1 MIITCTFL
9 GGIIATIVTFVF
21 MTPKYSS
28 TVDLLVNQKTNDAAA
43 QFNVQQADLQ
53 AIRTY
58 KDVLTKGVILNDVLK
73 EAKKKDNYKGNIE
86 QLKND
91 ISISNENNSQVI
103 SVTVENTNPYVAAD
117 IANMVGDVF
126 TEKIKKIMQ
135 VNNVTIVNKA
145 TPVLKPVSPRKKLN
159 LALGALIGLMVGVMI
174 ALLKEL
180 GNTKIDSEEFLTDEL
195 GLTVLGKVYHLDSRS
210 KKYRIANVALI
221 GENLDTNLKRK
232 RV

>member
-1 MIITCTFL
+1 
-9 GGIIATIVTFVF
+9 
-21 MTPKYSS
+21 
-28 TVDLLVNQKTNDAAA
+28 
-43 QFNVQQADLQ
+43 
-53 AIRTY
+53 
-58 KDVLTKGVILNDVLK
+58 
-73 EAKKKDNYKGNIE
+73 
-86 QLKND
+86 
-91 ISISNENNSQVI
+91 
-103 SVTVENTNPYVAAD
+103 
-117 IANMVGDVF
+117 MVGDVF